1 MISRSPILVPQSM
14 FAAFPSYFA
23 PANSLEAV
31 RLLEQFNERAV
42 ILAGGT
48 LTMPEI
54 NLGSSGRE
62 AVISLDRLGL
72 DQIIINDRTVR
83 LGAMVRLVELA
94 SARPLSPLHKAVA
107 SIGGP
112 AIRNMAT
119 VGGNICARHPYGDL
133 ATLLLALDAQLTLST
148 TRGTEVVDLAAFY
161 AAEDRPRRARL
172 IVSVQFQLPAFQEV
186 VFQKLGRRC
195 VNTPSIVTVAARI
208 TRNSA
213 GVVDRACVALGGVGD
228 NPMRSYAAEEALI
241 GKALDDESIG
251 SAAQKAAA
259 GIAPLT
265 DSYASAWYRSRVIP
279 IQVRRALSELQAVA
293 T

>member
-1 MISRSPILVPQSM
+1 
-14 FAAFPSYFA
+14 
-23 PANSLEAV
+23 
-31 RLLEQFNERAV
+31 
-42 ILAGGT
+42 
-48 LTMPEI
+48 
-54 NLGSSGRE
+54 
-62 AVISLDRLGL
+62 
-72 DQIIINDRTVR
+72 
-83 LGAMVRLVELA
+83 MVRLVELA
-94 SARPLSPLHKAVA
+94 SAQALSPLHKAVA

-133 ATLLLALDAQLTLST
+133 ATLLLALDAQLSFST
-148 TRGTEVVDLAAFY
+148 TRGTEVIDLAAFY

-279 IQVRRALSELQAVA
+279 IQVRRALSELKAVA